1 MVLGEKQ
8 RENMEREDL
17 ARDGQEERKGD
28 GEREASDIY
37 LELVLEGCRQ
47 RSNSKSDGTA
57 GAYKKPTQGPKEE
70 GREVTFAVETY
81 VRALFDYSGGKEGR
95 KNEDEEEWE
104 CCEPHG
110 LPSPPGRG
118 LRLRAGTV
126 VKVAARRDYDWWLG
140 ETELG
145 EKGLIPSPELI
156 ERCALQNPRPPPEPP
171 SSPRC
176 FPLSFTRRRKQETYL
191 AKHNAVFDS
200 LDTTSYEHVIRLSAH
215 PPRTLVLLGTPGVG
229 RSHVTHELL
238 RCYPKEFSLP
248 VRYTTKVLVNEEEDT
263 VSEEKEV
270 KGKDVDEKEGE
281 KDNKENKKRALKEAE
296 MVKENKVE
304 RRQVVDGFMQ
314 VDERDIRAALQRGE
328 LLEMGTY
335 EKELFALSFSAMS
348 DTLSCGLTPILDI
361 SPSAVKMLQAPE
373 FSPFVVFVSPPPPA
387 PNEDPSLPALR
398 EASLALRRSAARC
411 LHLSVSLYHAH
422 STSRSAAPSPV
433 KKIYEAFI
441 EARSTPRWVPLSWL
455 ADAPRDSPTFAKRD
469 SAKQKKEGKGEQLVE
484 KNDSSVEKESEAV
497 HDKTKALVPYDPF
510 VPSTRYTTL

>member
-8 RENMEREDL
+8 RDNGEREDL

-28 GEREASDIY
+28 GERAASDMY
-37 LELVLEGCRQ
+37 LEFVLEGCRQ
-47 RSNSKSDGTA
+47 RSNSKSEGTA
-57 GAYKKPTQGPKEE
+57 GAYKKPGQGPKEE

-81 VRALFDYSGGKEGR
+81 VRALFDYSGSKEGG
-95 KNEDEEEWE
+95 KKENEEEWE

-118 LRLRAGTV
+118 LRLCAGNV

-140 ETELG
+140 ENEFG

-215 PPRTLVLLGTPGVG
+215 PPRTLVLLGAPGVG

-238 RCYPKEFSLP
+238 RCYSKAFSLP

-263 VSEEKEV
+263 MNEGKEV
-270 KGKDVDEKEGE
+270 KGKDEEEKEGE
-281 KDNKENKKRALKEAE
+281 KDNKENKKRVIKEAE
-296 MVKENKVE
+296 MLKENKSE

-335 EKELFALSFSAMS
+335 EKELFALSFSAIS

-361 SPSAVKMLQAPE
+361 SPSAVKMLQTPE
-373 FSPFVVFVSPPPPA
+373 FSPFVVFLSPPPPA
-387 PNEDPSLPALR
+387 PNEDPSLLALR

-411 LHLSVSLYHAH
+411 LHVSVSLHHAH
-422 STSRSAAPSPV
+422 STSRFAAQSPV
-433 KKIYEAFI
+433 QKIYEAFV
-441 EARSTPRWVPLSWL
+441 EARSTPRWLPLSWL
-455 ADAPRDSPTFAKRD
+455 ADAPRNSPTV
-469 SAKQKKEGKGEQLVE
+469 SAKQKREGKGEQLIE
-484 KNDSSVEKESEAV
+484 KNDSSVDKESEAD
-497 HDKTKALVPYDPF
+497 HDKTKAVVPYDPF
-510 VPSTRYTTL
+510 VPSSRYTTL